1 MKTSCSKSKS
11 QGILGKY
18 KNNHQLCFEVDQ
30 TKRLWD
36 GQIRSPNDI
45 VTNLNSCIKNLW
57 KWELVTIVVAKMEPV
72 ANRCAVQ
79 HLPLLQH
86 ALVSMLSL
94 NCCREQGLLLA
105 NRAQRFAAQD
115 KIPPRQSMSLSWERY
130 FVLHQL
136 CVLQCRTLPDQ
147 DAAFYR
153 SVVNR

>member
-11 QGILGKY
+11 QGILGRY
-18 KNNHQLCFEVDQ
+18 KNNHQLCFEMDQ

-36 GQIRSPNDI
+36 GQIWSPNDI

-86 ALVSMLSL
+86 ALVSMFSLS
-94 NCCREQGLLLA
+94 CCREQGLLLA

-115 KIPPRQSMSLSWERY
+115 KTPRQSMSLSGERY
-130 FVLHQL
+130 LVLHQL
-136 CVLQCRTLPDQ
+136 CVLQCRALPDQ
-147 DAAFYR
+147 GAAFYR
-153 SVVNR
+153 SMVNR